1 MINSIKM
8 DIYRMVRT
16 KSFYTVLFSMMI
28 AIAFTTYLEFVVE
41 KNEDFLEERE
51 IAAENAENPEPEKIS
66 APL

>member
-28 AIAFTTYLEFVVE
+28 AIAFTTYLEFVVD

-51 IAAENAENPEPEKIS
+51 IAADTG
-66 APL
+66 